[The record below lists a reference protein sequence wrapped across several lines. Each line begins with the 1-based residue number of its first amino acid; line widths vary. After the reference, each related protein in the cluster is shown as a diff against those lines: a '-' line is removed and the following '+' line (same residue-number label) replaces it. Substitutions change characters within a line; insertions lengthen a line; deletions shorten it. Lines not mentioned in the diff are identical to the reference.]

1 MLNYQIKA
9 RLLVTIRSELTAQVL
24 KEEREKARLEEE
36 AREQIW
42 REAGGGAFPTLGGGA
57 VPKPAAE
64 APRRVMSLNPKTG
77 KIQMTAYVKRDS
89 PASSRPTS
97 PTPDVDDIGRIAA
110 PRTAYPTPAEREER
124 RRVVLGER
132 AAQGRAFLDVGGL
145 QLRYYEKR
153 VLATPQEAGGQGD
166 DGKKKRR
173 RGRNK
178 GKGEGGGDGGET
190 PVVEP
195 TAAGSGLVSPS
206 RAPGEQGKG
215 KNRETLPPM
224 SSKVSPG
231 HGHRIF

>member
-1 MLNYQIKA
+1 M
-9 RLLVTIRSELTAQVL
+9 TIRAELAAQVL

-36 AREQIW
+36 AREQAW

-64 APRRVMSLNPKTG
+64 APRRVMSLNPTTG

-97 PTPDVDDIGRIAA
+97 PTPEVDDIGRIAA
-110 PRTAYPTPAEREER
+110 PRTAYPTPAQRDER
-124 RRVVLGER
+124 RRTVLGER
-132 AAQGRAFLDVGGL
+132 TAQGRAFLDVGGL

-153 VLATPQEAGGQGD
+153 VVTAQQVENEVD

-178 GKGEGGGDGGET
+178 GKGKDGEGLDGGESAT
-190 PVVEP
+190 VFGRP
-195 TAAGSGLVSPS
+195 AIASGTITPS
-206 RAPGEQGKG
+206 RAAIETEQSKGKG
-215 KNRETLPPM
+215 RETLPPM
-224 SSKVSPG
+224 SKV
-231 HGHRIF
+231 RV